1 VTNLRLPIGDPVEE
15 LADPT
20 FKICIVGIERRPCT
34 GLSGRWRLPA
44 YAIPDPLR
52 LLAG

>member
-44 YAIPDPLR
+44 
-52 LLAG
+52 

>member
-1 VTNLRLPIGDPVEE
+1 LPIGDPVEE

-20 FKICIVGIERRPCT
+20 FKICIVGIERRPCA

-44 YAIPDPLR
+44 DAVPDPLR